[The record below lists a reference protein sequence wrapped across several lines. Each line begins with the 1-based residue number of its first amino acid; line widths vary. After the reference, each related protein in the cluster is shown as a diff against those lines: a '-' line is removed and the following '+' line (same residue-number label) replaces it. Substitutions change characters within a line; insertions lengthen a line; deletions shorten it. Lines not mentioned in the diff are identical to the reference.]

1 MENPSRQSWEGLID
15 NLASILGGLPKVP
28 FGQWLQKMKSAG
40 EEKNPA
46 YKVINFLE
54 NDFVRMSG
62 GGVILRTAE
71 TKLDSPTLVKST
83 SIDRRHL
90 EEYVAYWRRIGAM
103 Q

>member
-1 MENPSRQSWEGLID
+1 M
-15 NLASILGGLPKVP
+15 
-28 FGQWLQKMKSAG
+28 
-40 EEKNPA
+40 
-46 YKVINFLE
+46 E

-71 TKLDSPTLVKST
+71 TKLDSPTLVKSA

-90 EEYVAYWRRIGAM
+90 EECVAYWRRNGAM

>member
-1 MENPSRQSWEGLID
+1 
-15 NLASILGGLPKVP
+15 
-28 FGQWLQKMKSAG
+28 
-40 EEKNPA
+40 
-46 YKVINFLE
+46 LE

-71 TKLDSPTLVKST
+71 TKLDSPTLVKSAST
-83 SIDRRHL
+83 DRRHL